1 MAEGDGVS
9 VAVGNDDETQPLL
22 PVKAAKGDDIK
33 SHMANE
39 RTFFKW
45 LFIGTLQIFLT
56 IEKES
61 FQELLR
67 VFITCISQ
75 IKTLSFLY

>member
-45 LFIGTLQIFLT
+45 LFIGTLQN
-56 IEKES
+56 
-61 FQELLR
+61 
-67 VFITCISQ
+67 ISEHR
-75 IKTLSFLY
+75 KRRAFRNYAEYP